1 MRWLGGS
8 THAVRILGPLMV
20 NGQPLACPE
29 KGCGDAGKGGGHT
42 LTAEGKDGKATVT
55 CGANPAHRFA
65 APGLTI
71 DLVKSLPRSGR
82 FEQRA
87 GDLTLQGIAARPG
100 KSERKPAP
108 SGGKGRALGQPA
120 TPAPAKTPSRSS
132 SGPGLAGVVVAGLQT
147 VTATVGTVG
156 QIAGAAGQGAR
167 ALGDVAKAG
176 SNAISLA
183 RDSVKAADRA
193 AGRRHVTALGERTTG
208 PKRAL

>member
-1 MRWLGGS
+1 MRLFSGG

-29 KGCGDAGKGGGHT
+29 KGCGDTGKGGGHT

-55 CGANPAHRFA
+55 CGANPAHQFA

-87 GDLTLQGIAARPG
+87 GDLKLQGIAARPG
-100 KSERKPAP
+100 KGEKKPAAG
-108 SGGKGRALGQPA
+108 SGKGRALGQTA
-120 TPAPAKTPSRSS
+120 TPAPGKAPSSGS

-183 RDSVKAADRA
+183 RDGVKAADRA
-193 AGRRHVTALGERTTG
+193 AARRHATALGECQGT

>member
-29 KGCGDAGKGGGHT
+29 KGCGDTGKGGGHT
-42 LTAEGKDGKATVT
+42 LTAEGENGHATIT
-55 CGANPAHRFA
+55 CGANPQHQWRV
-65 APGLTI
+65 PDITI
-71 DLVKSLPRSGR
+71 TLVKLLPRSGR
-82 FEQRA
+82 FEHRE
-87 GDLTLQGIAARPG
+87 GDLKLVGIAARPG
-100 KSERKPAP
+100 KGDKKPPPA
-108 SGGKGRALGQPA
+108 GKGRALGQQ
-120 TPAPAKTPSRSS
+120 PAPAKTPSRGSS
-132 SGPGLAGVVVAGLQT
+132 NGPGLAGVVVAGLQT

-183 RDSVKAADRA
+183 RDGVKAADRA
-193 AGRRHVTALGERTTG
+193 AGRRHQTALGERQTG

>member
-1 MRWLGGS
+1 MRLFGGP
-8 THAVRILGPLMV
+8 THVVRILGPLTV

-29 KGCGDAGKGGGHT
+29 KGCGDTGKAGGHT
-42 LTAEGKDGKATVT
+42 LTAEGEKGVATIT
-55 CGANPAHRFA
+55 CGANPEHRFRV
-65 APGLTI
+65 PDITI
-71 DLVKSLPRSGR
+71 ALVKALPRSGR
-82 FEQRA
+82 FEHKQ
-87 GDLTLQGIAARPG
+87 GDVRLQGIAARPG
-100 KSERKPAP
+100 KGDKKPAAA
-108 SGGKGRALGQPA
+108 GKGRALGQQ
-120 TPAPAKTPSRSS
+120 PAPAKTPSRGS

-183 RDSVKAADRA
+183 RDGVKAADRA
-193 AGRRHVTALGERTTG
+193 AGRRHQAALGERQTG